1 YVAPES
7 AIDIT
12 TTPIPTA
19 RVINAGDSGARY
31 WWIEWGGQLDIVD
44 DNERIRDELR
54 GVILGIWDY
63 IKNSGKF
70 DAQNLTLEWIGNVP
84 GKREYRRFVGDYT
97 LTQDDVLGQTS
108 FADGVAFGGWSVDLH
123 PAEGMYAD
131 SPGAVQRFSPGTFEI
146 PYRSLYSVNVNNL
159 LIAGRDFSATHI
171 AFGAARV
178 MATCCAMGQ
187 AAGTAAA
194 LCLEHGTSPRGI
206 YAEHLDELRQRLL
219 RWDAPLLGVA
229 NTDPE
234 DLARSATVTASSTM
248 TQVDATPGTH

>member
-1 YVAPES
+1 
-7 AIDIT
+7 
-12 TTPIPTA
+12 
-19 RVINAGDSGARY
+19 
-31 WWIEWGGQLDIVD
+31 
-44 DNERIRDELR
+44 
-54 GVILGIWDY
+54 
-63 IKNSGKF
+63 
-70 DAQNLTLEWIGNVP
+70 
-84 GKREYRRFVGDYT
+84 
-97 LTQDDVLGQTS
+97 DDVLGQTS

-194 LCLEHGTSPRGI
+194 LCLDHWTSPRGI
-206 YAEHLDELRQRLL
+206 YAAHLDELRQRLL
-219 RWDAPLLGVA
+219 PCDAPRLGVA

-234 DLARSATVTASSTM
+234 ALARSTTVTASSTM
-248 TQVDATPGTH
+248 NHVDATPGSHRPEPLTDDLAIVTPADTDLDWVEVLVSAAADTTLDVEVANGDRPQNVVPQTVVASTAVEIEQTSEPVWVKVPLGLRLTDPAHALVILHANPDLTLYS